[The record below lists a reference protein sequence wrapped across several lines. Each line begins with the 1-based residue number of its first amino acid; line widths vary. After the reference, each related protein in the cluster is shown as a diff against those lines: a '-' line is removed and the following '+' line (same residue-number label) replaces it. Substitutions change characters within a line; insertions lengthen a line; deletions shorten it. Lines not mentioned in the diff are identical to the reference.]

1 MNSQNNNMFY
11 LIDNETVEL
20 VKFLSENKRT
30 ELYESM
36 NKDAIYKISCEY
48 GNVGYSEFATY
59 DKAVSFL
66 SRIEYIE
73 SSEILGRFSSTRQ
86 LKSFY
91 KPTTT
96 TNESETDNII
106 LSAGSEEYISLETL
120 NDKINDI
127 LSKVSEGTIRGARG
141 YRGVQGEQGPQG
153 PIGEQG
159 PQGLIGEQ
167 GPQGLIGEQ
176 GPQGLKGEQGEVG
189 TQGVIGNQGTIGTQ
203 GLMGTQGF
211 VGTIGAIGTQGVIGT
226 QGEQGAQGFIGTQG
240 EQGDRGT
247 RGYMGLQGEIGTQG
261 FMGAQGYEG
270 PQGPAGEKGQ
280 PADVNSSNIH
290 IVNYKS
296 VDTYIPILLDDTL
309 SVALA
314 KLESRIARIEKILN
328 L

>member
-167 GPQGLIGEQ
+167 GPQGL
-176 GPQGLKGEQGEVG
+176 KGEQGEVG